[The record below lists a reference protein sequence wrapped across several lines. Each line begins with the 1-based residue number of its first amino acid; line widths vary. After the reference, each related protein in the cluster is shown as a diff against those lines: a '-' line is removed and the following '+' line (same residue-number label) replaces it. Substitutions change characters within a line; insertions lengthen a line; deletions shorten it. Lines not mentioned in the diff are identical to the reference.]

1 LARSSPNPAGVA
13 PSALRL
19 MTLAEVREM
28 TGFSVSHLRRQIRLR
43 KLAVHRVGRSIR
55 VSEADLAAF
64 LAGARRSR
72 R

>member
-1 LARSSPNPAGVA
+1 
-13 PSALRL
+13 